1 MPPKTNKRQGM
12 LELSDNRAYVYI
24 ALNPLFKGLKIGF
37 SDRDPKLRVK
47 EFSSAALPKK
57 HILQW
62 FIFVEKGAKQLEKE
76 AHSALYSYN
85 IPSDPGCGKEWFNCE
100 VEMAIRTIV
109 ELADTHNL
117 NIIDTQ
123 YVIEKEPLKQEPLPT
138 APPPVE
144 DKPITDAET
153 IASRI
158 DSNKKLIL
166 CKASAGL
173 PIEDVNRIMKD
184 IRDGKLAICDCLIIN
199 KRPYQHSPD
208 PFKCYQCNK
217 SIER

>member
-1 MPPKTNKRQGM
+1 MPPRTNRRQGT
-12 LELSDNRAYVYI
+12 LALSDNRAYVYI

-85 IPSDPGCGKEWFNCE
+85 IPSDPGCGKEWFDCE

-123 YVIEKEPLKQEPLPT
+123 YVTEKEPLKQESLPT
-138 APPPVE
+138 PPPTLEV
-144 DKPITDAET
+144 KPIANAKIIAVR
-153 IASRI
+153 IAS
-158 DSNKKLIL
+158 NKTKIL
-166 CKASAGL
+166 EKVKAGL
-173 PIEDVNRIMKD
+173 SIADCNRIMKGV
-184 IRDGKLAICDCLIIN
+184 RDGEFAICDCLIIN
-199 KRPYQHSPD
+199 QRPYPHSPAA
-208 PFKCYQCNK
+208 FKCYQCNK
-217 SIER
+217 LIER